1 MPGIIPKTKTVI
13 SASILLLVFSFFLAS
28 RLDVKLMVSTDEGI
42 VDVTVKTK
50 PGLSVAAVNDTV
62 SQIENMVANDEEV
75 DHYLLT
81 YGSSGLS
88 TMGGSSVTLSAYL
101 KDDRKMSTD
110 EVIDKW
116 TRETENYKDISVTME
131 QGSTTSSSMSSTN
144 QIEVDLQST
153 DYDALKKASDELV
166 EELLKAYIEH
176 NAWE

>member
-62 SQIENMVANDEEV
+62 AQIENMVANDEEV

-81 YGSSGLS
+81 YGS
-88 TMGGSSVTLSAYL
+88 V
-101 KDDRKMSTD
+101 
-110 EVIDKW
+110 V
-116 TRETENYKDISVTME
+116 
-131 QGSTTSSSMSSTN
+131 
-144 QIEVDLQST
+144 
-153 DYDALKKASDELV
+153 
-166 EELLKAYIEH
+166 
-176 NAWE
+176 